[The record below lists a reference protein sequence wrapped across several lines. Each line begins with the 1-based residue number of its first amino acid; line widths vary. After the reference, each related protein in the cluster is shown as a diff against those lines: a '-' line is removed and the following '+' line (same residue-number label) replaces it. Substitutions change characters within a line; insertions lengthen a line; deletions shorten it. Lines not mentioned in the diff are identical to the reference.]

1 MTAIRVAE
9 SLDLAISRLTNL
21 VGSTA
26 NHNPLARSP
35 QRQETS
41 VDADRAELAHEQC
54 VDA

>member
-1 MTAIRVAE
+1 MTAT
-9 SLDLAISRLTNL
+9 SLLTNL

-26 NHNPLARSP
+26 NHNSLSRTS

-41 VDADRAELAHEQC
+41 VDADRAELAHDQR